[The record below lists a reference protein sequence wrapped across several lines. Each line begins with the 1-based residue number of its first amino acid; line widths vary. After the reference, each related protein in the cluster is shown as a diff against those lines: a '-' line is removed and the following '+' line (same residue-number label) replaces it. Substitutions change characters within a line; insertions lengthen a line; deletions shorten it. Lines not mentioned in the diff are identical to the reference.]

1 LRTVPRL
8 DTTSV
13 DSRLAAWFMA
23 LYPPIDFWESQ
34 LRMHYNLTLLHLHR
48 QGAQLSIPS
57 HSHYSGK
64 LCAGAAD
71 SILKIIDSIVRTN
84 TIRKCYFTTLTAITA
99 AAIHIMRE
107 IDLAIQHGST
117 LLAMQ
122 HQGRLEELC
131 TVTQELAVY
140 WPNAEAVLNL
150 FQHLLER
157 SKSCSQLQLG
167 YSATIDSLGTSNTDP
182 PPADWD
188 VIFSTLHANVPEPD
202 WSNLDP
208 WLGL

>member
-1 LRTVPRL
+1 
-8 DTTSV
+8 
-13 DSRLAAWFMA
+13 
-23 LYPPIDFWESQ
+23 
-34 LRMHYNLTLLHLHR
+34 
-48 QGAQLSIPS
+48 
-57 HSHYSGK
+57 
-64 LCAGAAD
+64 
-71 SILKIIDSIVRTN
+71 
-84 TIRKCYFTTLTAITA
+84 LTAVTA

-107 IDLAIQHGST
+107 IDLAIQNGST
-117 LLAMQ
+117 LLEMQ
-122 HQGRLEELC
+122 HQSRLEELF

-157 SKSCSQLQLG
+157 SKSSSQLQLG
-167 YSATIDSLGTSNTDP
+167 YNATIDSLGTSNTDP